1 MSASFASSRQ
11 THSYG
16 FGRVGVLQEYLLTQ
30 NDVDRMVSA
39 ANAAELGLILTE
51 LKISSQVEYNDNPHR
66 FINNIE
72 RWLKNEVRSMVSES
86 EADVFDILWMK
97 DDAALLG
104 YLLKKQHG
112 LTSGLSTEPHVG
124 ATAYDPE
131 SIRTLV
137 SGGHASGT
145 PEELRSFVRS
155 ALSDRSLSPQQI
167 DTLVARFFAERQL
180 ALAKKGGEA
189 IRLFVAHHIDLQN
202 IRTARRL
209 RRDERPEDHLLPGG
223 DISMSRFTTDPQKL
237 ADLVRGSH
245 LSSALADSIQ
255 TAEDSTIV
263 LERGLAK
270 AIAFDIAQMRMRP
283 LTIEP
288 IFAFAAIAQSQLKL
302 LRTILV
308 GASAGLRSDEL
319 KKLLPPF
326 LSASPYAD

>member
-1 MSASFASSRQ
+1 MKAFASSRQ

-30 NDVDRMVSA
+30 ADVDRMVHAS
-39 ANAAELGLILTE
+39 NATELAQIITE
-51 LKISSQVEYNDNPHR
+51 LKISSQVEYNANPHR

-72 RWLKNEVRSMVSES
+72 RWLKREVCSMVSES
-86 EADVFDILWMK
+86 EAEVFDILWIK
-97 DDAALLG
+97 DDAALLS
-104 YLLKKQHG
+104 YLLKKHHG
-112 LTSGLSTEPHVG
+112 HTSSLSTEPHVG

-131 SIRTLV
+131 SVRTLV
-137 SGGHASGT
+137 SGGHASGL

-155 ALSDRSLSPQQI
+155 MLSDRSLSPQKI
-167 DTLVARFFAERQL
+167 DTAVARFFAERQL
-180 ALAKKGGEA
+180 ALAKIGGSA
-189 IRLFVAHHIDLQN
+189 IGLFVAHHIDLQN

-209 RRDERPEDHLLPGG
+209 RSDERPEDHLLPGG

-255 TAEDSTIV
+255 MAEDSTIV

-308 GASAGLRSDEL
+308 GASAGLNAQEL
-319 KKLLPPF
+319 QKLLPPF

>member
-1 MSASFASSRQ
+1 MTPLLASSRQ

-30 NDVDRMVSA
+30 ADVDRMISA
-39 ANAAELGLILTE
+39 PNATELARIITE
-51 LKISSQVEYNDNPHR
+51 LKISSQVDYHENPHR

-72 RWLKNEVRSMVSES
+72 RWLKDEVRSMVSES
-86 EADVFDILWMK
+86 EQDIFDILWMK
-97 DDAALLG
+97 DDAALLS

-112 LTSGLSTEPHVG
+112 FTSSLSSEPAVG
-124 ATAYDPE
+124 ASAYDPE
-131 SIRTLV
+131 ALRTLV
-137 SGGHASGT
+137 NGGHASGT
-145 PEELRSFVRS
+145 SEELRSFVRS
-155 ALSDRSLSPQQI
+155 VVSDRALTPQQI

-180 ALAKKGGEA
+180 MLAKKGGSA
-189 IRLFVAHHIDLQN
+189 ITLYVAHHIDLQN

-237 ADLVRGSH
+237 ADLVRGTH

-255 TAEDSTIV
+255 MAEDSTIV

-308 GASAGLRSDEL
+308 GASAGLSSAEL
-319 KKLLPPF
+319 QKLLPPF
-326 LSASPYAD
+326 LSASPYAE